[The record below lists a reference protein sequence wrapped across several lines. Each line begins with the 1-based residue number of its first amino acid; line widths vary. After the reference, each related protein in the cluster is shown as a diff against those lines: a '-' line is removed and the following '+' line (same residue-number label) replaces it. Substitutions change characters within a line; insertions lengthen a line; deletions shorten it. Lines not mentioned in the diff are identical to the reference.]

1 MTVNILYK
9 LKLWVINYT
18 ICLLRTGEEVLVGGQ
33 AVIEGVMMRSRR
45 SYSVAVRRQDG
56 SIAIK
61 KDYIPHP
68 SLKDRL
74 RGIPVIRGILTLGQ
88 AFTLGIRALKFS
100 TDEKLRGQV
109 EQCDTKH
116 RKAVEPKELSSWVMA
131 FNICL
136 AVLFFVLLFKML
148 PLVLASQL
156 QKYFRTLNNP
166 LAFSF
171 IDGSIRIAIFLT
183 YILLLAKIRDVRRIF
198 EYHGAEHKVVFTFEA
213 HEELTVQNARKYSTL
228 HPRCGTSFLM
238 VVMLTSTLVYALI
251 PFDSFSFRLL
261 SRILLIPIVA
271 GFSYEIIR
279 IAARNKNF
287 VLKGI
292 TLPGLWL
299 QKVTTREPSDDQLEV
314 AIRALNEALLLENV
328 DGELAV
334 V

>member
-1 MTVNILYK
+1 
-9 LKLWVINYT
+9 
-18 ICLLRTGEEVLVGGQ
+18 
-33 AVIEGVMMRSRR
+33 
-45 SYSVAVRRQDG
+45 
-56 SIAIK
+56 
-61 KDYIPHP
+61 
-68 SLKDRL
+68 
-74 RGIPVIRGILTLGQ
+74 
-88 AFTLGIRALKFS
+88 
-100 TDEKLRGQV
+100 
-109 EQCDTKH
+109 
-116 RKAVEPKELSSWVMA
+116 
-131 FNICL
+131 
-136 AVLFFVLLFKML
+136 
-148 PLVLASQL
+148 
-156 QKYFRTLNNP
+156 

-171 IDGSIRIAIFLT
+171 LDGSIRIAIFLA

-238 VVMLTSTLVYALI
+238 VVMLTSTFVYALI

-287 VLKGI
+287 VLRGI

-314 AIRALNEALLLENV
+314 AIRALNETLLLENV
-328 DGELAV
+328 EGELAV